1 MNLDIRELTSSLSS
15 YSSATN
21 QAVNMMA
28 DAVRPIGYI
37 LLGLFFWF
45 EMASWSQMVKSRGGS
60 LTQKIWL
67 EALMKYLFAFIM
79 ISASSQICDAILEL
93 LNIIVKVIAHVTP
106 TVKTTID
113 SNISGGKGWFEK
125 HIIEFVGF
133 IVGKVSNVILGII
146 VFLRYLDLY
155 MLKALA
161 PLLVAFFMMDSL
173 RYVTINFL
181 KYFAASALIGVILI
195 IVSVVYDSI
204 VAADILKVTT
214 GSSDS
219 WGTAFASIAKG
230 VIYIFVMV
238 GSSRKAKQLL
248 GV

>member
-21 QAVNMMA
+21 QAVNIMA

-106 TVKTTID
+106 TVATTID

-125 HIIEFVGF
+125 QIIGFVGF
-133 IVGKVSNVILGII
+133 IVGKVSNIILGII

-155 MLKALA
+155 MLKAIA

-173 RYVTINFL
+173 RTVTINFL
-181 KYFAASALIGVILI
+181 KYFAASAFIGVILI
-195 IVSVVYDSI
+195 VVSVVYNGLVTTDMLK
-204 VAADILKVTT
+204 VAAGTS
-214 GSSDS
+214 GS

-230 VIYIFVMV
+230 VIYIFTLV
-238 GSSRKAKQLL
+238 GTSRKAKQLL

>member
-21 QAVNMMA
+21 QAVNIMA

-45 EMASWSQMVKSRGGS
+45 EMASWSQMVKSRGGA

-67 EALMKYLFAFIM
+67 EALMKYLFALIM

-113 SNISGGKGWFEK
+113 SNISGGKGMIEK
-125 HIIEFVGF
+125 AIITL
-133 IVGKVSNVILGII
+133 VGKAVSGVANVVLGII

-161 PLLVAFFMMDSL
+161 PLLVAFFMMD
-173 RYVTINFL
+173 
-181 KYFAASALIGVILI
+181 
-195 IVSVVYDSI
+195 
-204 VAADILKVTT
+204 
-214 GSSDS
+214 
-219 WGTAFASIAKG
+219 
-230 VIYIFVMV
+230 
-238 GSSRKAKQLL
+238 
-248 GV
+248 

>member
-21 QAVNMMA
+21 QAVNIMA
-28 DAVRPIGYI
+28 DAIRPIGYI

-45 EMASWSQMVKSRGGS
+45 EMASWSQMVKSRGGA

-67 EALMKYLFAFIM
+67 EALMKYLFALIM

-106 TVKTTID
+106 TVKATID
-113 SNISGGKGWFEK
+113 SNISGGKGIFEK
-125 HIIEFVGF
+125 TIITL
-133 IVGKVSNVILGII
+133 VGKAVSGVANIILGII

-173 RYVTINFL
+173 RSVTINFL
-181 KYFAASALIGVILI
+181 KYFAASAFIGVILI
-195 IVSVVYDSI
+195 VVSVVYSGLVTTDMLK
-204 VAADILKVTT
+204 VAA
-214 GSSDS
+214 GSSGS

-230 VIYIFVMV
+230 VIYIFTLV
-238 GSSRKAKQLL
+238 GTSRKAKQLL

>member
-45 EMASWSQMVKSRGGS
+45 EMASWSQMVKSRGGA

-67 EALMKYLFAFIM
+67 EALMKYLFALIM

-93 LNIIVKVIAHVTP
+93 LNIVVKVIAHVAP

-173 RYVTINFL
+173 RSVTINFL

>member
-45 EMASWSQMVKSRGGS
+45 EMASWSQMVKSRGGA

-67 EALMKYLFAFIM
+67 EALMKYLFALIM

-125 HIIEFVGF
+125 QIIEFVGF
-133 IVGKVSNVILGII
+133 VVGKVSNVILGII

-173 RYVTINFL
+173 RSVTINFL

-230 VIYIFVMV
+230 VIYIFVMI

>member
-45 EMASWSQMVKSRGGS
+45 EMASWSQMVKSRGGA

-93 LNIIVKVIAHVTP
+93 LNIVVKVIAHVAP

-125 HIIEFVGF
+125 HIIEFVGL

-173 RYVTINFL
+173 RSVTINFL

>member
-21 QAVNMMA
+21 QAVNIMA

-106 TVKTTID
+106 TVATTID

-125 HIIEFVGF
+125 QIIGFVGF
-133 IVGKVSNVILGII
+133 IVGKVSNIILGII
-146 VFLRYLDLY
+146 VFLDLY
-155 MLKALA
+155 MLKAIA
-161 PLLVAFFMMDSL
+161 PLLAAFFMMDSL
-173 RYVTINFL
+173 RSVTINFL

-204 VAADILKVTT
+204 VATDLLKVTT
-214 GSSDS
+214 ADNGT

>member
-21 QAVNMMA
+21 QAVNIMA

-45 EMASWSQMVKSRGGS
+45 EMASWSQMVKSRGGA

-93 LNIIVKVIAHVTP
+93 LNIVVKVIAHVTP

-113 SNISGGKGWFEK
+113 SNISGGKGMFEK
-125 HIIEFVGF
+125 AIITL
-133 IVGKVSNVILGII
+133 VGKAVSGVANIILGII

-155 MLKALA
+155 MLKAMA

-173 RYVTINFL
+173 RSVTINFL

-230 VIYIFVMV
+230 AIYIFVMV
-238 GSSRKAKQLL
+238 GSGRKAKQLL

>member
-21 QAVNMMA
+21 QAVTIMA

-45 EMASWSQMVKSRGGS
+45 EMASWSQMVKSRGGA

-67 EALMKYLFAFIM
+67 EALMKYLFAFIL

-93 LNIIVKVIAHVTP
+93 LNIVVKVIAHVVP
-106 TVKTTID
+106 SQLDKYQYAQGAV
-113 SNISGGKGWFEK
+113 KGWFEK
-125 HIIEFVGF
+125 LIFGLVGGLTEF
-133 IVGKVSNVILGII
+133 IANITLGII
-146 VFLRYLDLY
+146 IFLRYLDLY
-155 MLKALA
+155 MLKAIA

-173 RYVTINFL
+173 RSVTINFL

-204 VAADILKVTT
+204 VATDLLKVTT

>member
-45 EMASWSQMVKSRGGS
+45 EMASWSQMVKSRGGA

-79 ISASSQICDAILEL
+79 LSASSQICDAILEL
-93 LNIIVKVIAHVTP
+93 LNIVVKVIAYVTP
-106 TVKTTID
+106 TIKTTID

-125 HIIEFVGF
+125 QIIGFVGF
-133 IVGKVSNVILGII
+133 IVGNVSNIILGII

-155 MLKALA
+155 MLKAMA

-173 RYVTINFL
+173 RSVTINFL

>member
-15 YSSATN
+15 YSYATN
-21 QAVNMMA
+21 QAVNIMA

-45 EMASWSQMVKSRGGS
+45 EIVSWSQMVKSRGSS

-93 LNIIVKVIAHVTP
+93 LNIVVKVIAYVVP

-125 HIIEFVGF
+125 QIIEFVGF
-133 IVGKVSNVILGII
+133 IVGKVSNIILGII

-173 RYVTINFL
+173 RSVAINFL

-195 IVSVVYDSI
+195 VVSIVYDSI
-204 VAADILKVTT
+204 VATDLLKVTT
-214 GSSDS
+214 ADS
-219 WGTAFASIAKG
+219 GTWGTAFASIAKG

-238 GSSRKAKQLL
+238 GTGRKAKQLL

>member
-45 EMASWSQMVKSRGGS
+45 EMASWSQMVKSRGGA

-67 EALMKYLFAFIM
+67 EALMKYLFALIM

-93 LNIIVKVIAHVTP
+93 LNIVVKVIAHVAP

-155 MLKALA
+155 MLKAIA

-173 RYVTINFL
+173 RSVTINFL

>member
-45 EMASWSQMVKSRGGS
+45 EMASWSQMVKSRGGA

-67 EALMKYLFAFIM
+67 EALMKYLFALIM

-93 LNIIVKVIAHVTP
+93 LNIVVKVIAHVAP

-125 HIIEFVGF
+125 QIIEFVGF
-133 IVGKVSNVILGII
+133 VVGKVSNVILGII

-155 MLKALA
+155 MLKAIA

-173 RYVTINFL
+173 RSVTINFL

>member
-15 YSSATN
+15 YSSVTN
-21 QAVNMMA
+21 QAVNIMA

-67 EALMKYLFAFIM
+67 EALMKYLFALIM

-93 LNIIVKVIAHVTP
+93 LNIIVKVIAHVVP
-106 TVKTTID
+106 SQLDKYQYAQGAV
-113 SNISGGKGWFEK
+113 KGWFEK
-125 HIIEFVGF
+125 SIFGLVGGLTEF
-133 IVGKVSNVILGII
+133 IANIILGII
-146 VFLRYLDLY
+146 IFLRYLDLY

-173 RYVTINFL
+173 RTVTINFL
-181 KYFAASALIGVILI
+181 KYFAASAFIGVILI
-195 IVSVVYDSI
+195 VVSVVYNGLVTTDMLK
-204 VAADILKVTT
+204 VAAGTS
-214 GSSDS
+214 GSL
-219 WGTAFASIAKG
+219 GTAFASIAKG
-230 VIYIFVMV
+230 VIYIFTLV
-238 GSSRKAKQLL
+238 GTSRKAKQLL

>member
-21 QAVNMMA
+21 QAVNIMA

-45 EMASWSQMVKSRGGS
+45 EMASWSQMVKSRGGA

-93 LNIIVKVIAHVTP
+93 LNIIVKVIAHVAP
-106 TVKTTID
+106 TVTTTID

-125 HIIEFVGF
+125 QIIGFVGF
-133 IVGKVSNVILGII
+133 IVGKVSNIILGII

-161 PLLVAFFMMDSL
+161 PLLVVFFMMDSL
-173 RYVTINFL
+173 RSVTINFL

-204 VAADILKVTT
+204 VATDLLKVTT
-214 GSSDS
+214 ADNGT

>member
-45 EMASWSQMVKSRGGS
+45 EMASWSQMVKSRGGA

-79 ISASSQICDAILEL
+79 LSASSQICDAILEL
-93 LNIIVKVIAHVTP
+93 LNIVVKVIAHVTP
-106 TVKTTID
+106 TIKTTID

-125 HIIEFVGF
+125 QIIGFVGF
-133 IVGKVSNVILGII
+133 IVGKVSNIILGII

-155 MLKALA
+155 MLKAIA

-173 RYVTINFL
+173 RSVTINFL
-181 KYFAASALIGVILI
+181 KYFAASAFIGVILI

-230 VIYIFVMV
+230 VIYIFVMI
-238 GSSRKAKQLL
+238 GSGRKAKQLL

>member
-45 EMASWSQMVKSRGGS
+45 EMESWSQMVKSREGA

-67 EALMKYLFAFIM
+67 EALMKYLFALIM

-93 LNIIVKVIAHVTP
+93 LNIVVKVIAHVAP

-113 SNISGGKGWFEK
+113 SNISGGKSWFEK

-173 RYVTINFL
+173 RSVTINFL

-214 GSSDS
+214 ADNGT

-238 GSSRKAKQLL
+238 GSSRKAKQLI

>member
-21 QAVNMMA
+21 QAVTIMA

-93 LNIIVKVIAHVTP
+93 LNIVVKVIAHVTP
-106 TVKTTID
+106 TIKTTID

-125 HIIEFVGF
+125 QIIGFVGF
-133 IVGKVSNVILGII
+133 IVGKVSNIILGII

-155 MLKALA
+155 MLKAIA

-173 RYVTINFL
+173 RSVTINFL
-181 KYFAASALIGVILI
+181 KYFAASAFIGVILI

-230 VIYIFVMV
+230 VIYIFVMI
-238 GSSRKAKQLL
+238 GSGRKAKQLL

>member
-1 MNLDIRELTSSLSS
+1 MNLDIGELTSSLAN
-15 YSSATN
+15 YSSGTN
-21 QAVNMMA
+21 QAVTMMA

-45 EMASWSQMVKSRGGS
+45 EMASWSQMVKARGGA

-67 EALMKYLFAFIM
+67 EALMKYLFAFIL

-93 LNIIVKVIAHVTP
+93 LNIVVKVIAHVSP

-125 HIIEFVGF
+125 QIIGFVGF
-133 IVGKVSNVILGII
+133 IAGKVANIVLGII

-155 MLKALA
+155 QLKALA
-161 PLLVAFFMMDSL
+161 PLLVSFFMMDSL
-173 RYVTINFL
+173 RSITINFL
-181 KYFAASALIGVILI
+181 KYFAASAFIGVILI
-195 IVSVVYDSI
+195 VVSVVYDSI
-204 VAADILKVTT
+204 VATDLLKVTT
-214 GSSDS
+214 ADS
-219 WGTAFASIAKG
+219 GTWGTAFASIAKA

-238 GSSRKAKQLL
+238 GTGRKAKQLL

>member
-15 YSSATN
+15 YSSTTN
-21 QAVNMMA
+21 QAVNIMA

-67 EALMKYLFAFIM
+67 EALMKYLFALIM

-93 LNIIVKVIAHVTP
+93 LNIVVKVIAHVAP

-173 RYVTINFL
+173 RSVTINFL

>member
-28 DAVRPIGYI
+28 DALRPIGYI

-45 EMASWSQMVKSRGGS
+45 EMASWSQMVKSRGGA

-67 EALMKYLFAFIM
+67 EALMKYLFALIM

-93 LNIIVKVIAHVTP
+93 LNIVVKVIAHVAP

-125 HIIEFVGF
+125 QIIEFVGF
-133 IVGKVSNVILGII
+133 VVGKVSNVILGII

-155 MLKALA
+155 MLKAIA

-173 RYVTINFL
+173 RSVTINFL

>member
-21 QAVNMMA
+21 QAVNIMA

-67 EALMKYLFAFIM
+67 EALMKYLFALIM

-93 LNIIVKVIAHVTP
+93 LNIVVKVIAHVAP

-173 RYVTINFL
+173 RSVTINFL
-181 KYFAASALIGVILI
+181 KYFAASAFIGVILI
-195 IVSVVYDSI
+195 VVSVVYSGLVTTDMLK
-204 VAADILKVTT
+204 VAA
-214 GSSDS
+214 GSSGS

-230 VIYIFVMV
+230 VIYIFTLV
-238 GSSRKAKQLL
+238 GTSRKAKQLL

>member
-1 MNLDIRELTSSLSS
+1 MNLDIRELTGSLSS

-45 EMASWSQMVKSRGGS
+45 EMASWSQMVKSRGGA

-67 EALMKYLFAFIM
+67 EALMKYLFALIM

-125 HIIEFVGF
+125 QIIGFVGF
-133 IVGKVSNVILGII
+133 IVGKVSNIILGII

-173 RYVTINFL
+173 RSVTINFL

>member
-45 EMASWSQMVKSRGGS
+45 EMASWSQMVKSRGGA

-67 EALMKYLFAFIM
+67 EALMKYLFALIM

-93 LNIIVKVIAHVTP
+93 LNIIVKVIAHVVP
-106 TVKTTID
+106 SQLDKYQYAQGAI
-113 SNISGGKGWFEK
+113 KGWFEK
-125 HIIEFVGF
+125 MIFGLVGGLAEFIANII
-133 IVGKVSNVILGII
+133 LRII
-146 VFLRYLDLY
+146 IFLRYLDLY
-155 MLKALA
+155 MLKAVA

-173 RYVTINFL
+173 RSVTINFL
-181 KYFAASALIGVILI
+181 KYFAASAFIGVILI
-195 IVSVVYDSI
+195 VVSVVYSGLVTTDMLK
-204 VAADILKVTT
+204 VAA
-214 GSSDS
+214 GSSGS
-219 WGTAFASIAKG
+219 WGTAFASIAKA
-230 VIYIFVMV
+230 VIYIFVIV

>member
-45 EMASWSQMVKSRGGS
+45 EMASWSQMVKSRGGA

-93 LNIIVKVIAHVTP
+93 LNIVVKVIAHVTP
-106 TVKTTID
+106 TIKTTID

-125 HIIEFVGF
+125 QIIGFVGF
-133 IVGKVSNVILGII
+133 IVGKVSNIILGII

-173 RYVTINFL
+173 RSVTINFL

-230 VIYIFVMV
+230 VIYIFVMI
-238 GSSRKAKQLL
+238 GSGRKAKQLL

>member
-1 MNLDIRELTSSLSS
+1 
-15 YSSATN
+15 
-21 QAVNMMA
+21 
-28 DAVRPIGYI
+28 
-37 LLGLFFWF
+37 
-45 EMASWSQMVKSRGGS
+45 
-60 LTQKIWL
+60 
-67 EALMKYLFAFIM
+67 MKYLFALIM

-93 LNIIVKVIAHVTP
+93 LNIVVKVIAHVAP

-133 IVGKVSNVILGII
+133 IVGKVSNIILGII

-155 MLKALA
+155 MLKAIA

-173 RYVTINFL
+173 RSVTINFL

-204 VAADILKVTT
+204 VATDLLKVTT
-214 GSSDS
+214 ADNGT

>member
-1 MNLDIRELTSSLSS
+1 MNLDIRELTSSLSN
-15 YSSATN
+15 YSSGTN
-21 QAVNMMA
+21 QAVTAMA
-28 DAVRPIGYI
+28 DAIRPIGYI

-45 EMASWSQMVKSRGGS
+45 EMASWSQMVKTRGGS

-67 EALMKYLFAFIM
+67 EALMKYLFAFIL

-93 LNIIVKVIAHVTP
+93 LNIVVKVIAHVSP

-125 HIIEFVGF
+125 QIIGFVGF
-133 IVGKVSNVILGII
+133 IAGKVANIVLGII

-155 MLKALA
+155 QLKALA
-161 PLLVAFFMMDSL
+161 PLLVSFFMMDSL
-173 RYVTINFL
+173 RSVTINFL
-181 KYFAASALIGVILI
+181 KYFAASAFIGVILI
-195 IVSVVYDSI
+195 VVSVVYDSI
-204 VAADILKVTT
+204 VATDLLKVTT
-214 GSSDS
+214 ADS
-219 WGTAFASIAKG
+219 GTWGTAFASIAKA

-238 GSSRKAKQLL
+238 GTGRKAKQLL

>member
-45 EMASWSQMVKSRGGS
+45 EIASWSQMVKSRGGS

-93 LNIIVKVIAHVTP
+93 LNIIVKVIAHVVP
-106 TVKTTID
+106 SQLDKYQYAQGAV
-113 SNISGGKGWFEK
+113 KGWFEK
-125 HIIEFVGF
+125 SIFGLVGGLTEF
-133 IVGKVSNVILGII
+133 IANIILGII
-146 VFLRYLDLY
+146 IFLRYLDLY

-173 RYVTINFL
+173 RSITINFL

-195 IVSVVYDSI
+195 IVSVVYSGLVTTDMLK
-204 VAADILKVTT
+204 VAA
-214 GSSDS
+214 GSSGS
-219 WGTAFASIAKG
+219 LGTAFASIAKG
-230 VIYIFVMV
+230 VIYIFTLV

>member
-45 EMASWSQMVKSRGGS
+45 EMASWSQMVKSRGGA

-67 EALMKYLFAFIM
+67 EALMKYLFALIM

-93 LNIIVKVIAHVTP
+93 LNIVVKVIAHVTP

-125 HIIEFVGF
+125 QIIGFVGF
-133 IVGKVSNVILGII
+133 VVGKVSNVILGII

-155 MLKALA
+155 MLKAIA

-173 RYVTINFL
+173 RSVTINFL
-181 KYFAASALIGVILI
+181 KHFAASALIGVILI

-204 VAADILKVTT
+204 VATDLLKVTT

>member
-93 LNIIVKVIAHVTP
+93 LNIIVKVIAHVVP
-106 TVKTTID
+106 SQLDKYQYAQGAV
-113 SNISGGKGWFEK
+113 KGWFEK
-125 HIIEFVGF
+125 SIFGLVGGLTEF
-133 IVGKVSNVILGII
+133 IANIILGII
-146 VFLRYLDLY
+146 IFLRYLDLY

-173 RYVTINFL
+173 RSITINFL

-195 IVSVVYDSI
+195 IVSVVYSGLVTTDMLK
-204 VAADILKVTT
+204 VAA
-214 GSSDS
+214 GSSGS
-219 WGTAFASIAKG
+219 LGTAFASIAKG
-230 VIYIFVMV
+230 VIYIFTLV

>member
-21 QAVNMMA
+21 QAVNMTA

-45 EMASWSQMVKSRGGS
+45 EMASWSQMVKSRGGA

-67 EALMKYLFAFIM
+67 EALMKYLFALIM

-93 LNIIVKVIAHVTP
+93 LNIVVKVIAHVTP
-106 TVKTTID
+106 TVK
-113 SNISGGKGWFEK
+113 ISGGKGMIEK
-125 HIIEFVGF
+125 AIITL
-133 IVGKVSNVILGII
+133 VGKAVSGVANIILGII

-155 MLKALA
+155 MLKAVA

-173 RYVTINFL
+173 RSVTINFL

>member
-1 MNLDIRELTSSLSS
+1 
-15 YSSATN
+15 
-21 QAVNMMA
+21 
-28 DAVRPIGYI
+28 
-37 LLGLFFWF
+37 
-45 EMASWSQMVKSRGGS
+45 
-60 LTQKIWL
+60 
-67 EALMKYLFAFIM
+67 MKYLFAFIM

-93 LNIIVKVIAHVTP
+93 LNIIVKVIAHVVP

-113 SNISGGKGWFEK
+113 SNISGGKGIFEK
-125 HIIEFVGF
+125 TIITL
-133 IVGKVSNVILGII
+133 VGKAVSGVANIILGII

-155 MLKALA
+155 MLKAIA

-173 RYVTINFL
+173 RSVTINFL

-204 VAADILKVTT
+204 VATDILKVTT

-219 WGTAFASIAKG
+219 WGTAFASIVKG

>member
-21 QAVNMMA
+21 QAVNIMA

-45 EMASWSQMVKSRGGS
+45 EMASWSQMVKSRGGA

-67 EALMKYLFAFIM
+67 EAFMKYLFAFIM

-125 HIIEFVGF
+125 QIIGFVGF
-133 IVGKVSNVILGII
+133 IVGKVSNIILGII

-173 RYVTINFL
+173 RSVTINFL
-181 KYFAASALIGVILI
+181 KYFAASAFIGVILI
-195 IVSVVYDSI
+195 VVSVVYSGLVTTDMLK
-204 VAADILKVTT
+204 VAA
-214 GSSDS
+214 GSSGS

-230 VIYIFVMV
+230 VIYIFTLV
-238 GSSRKAKQLL
+238 GTSRKAKQLL

>member
-45 EMASWSQMVKSRGGS
+45 EMVSWSQMVKSRGSS

-93 LNIIVKVIAHVTP
+93 LNIIVKVIAYVVP
-106 TVKTTID
+106 LQLDKYQYAQEAIKGLVERTIFGLVGGLTEFIA
-113 SNISGGKGWFEK
+113 NI
-125 HIIEFVGF
+125 
-133 IVGKVSNVILGII
+133 ILGII
-146 VFLRYLDLY
+146 IFLRYLDLY

-173 RYVTINFL
+173 RSVAINFL
-181 KYFAASALIGVILI
+181 KYFAASAFIGVVLI
-195 IVSVVYDSI
+195 VVSVVYNGLVTTDM
-204 VAADILKVTT
+204 LKVAV
-214 GSSDS
+214 GSSGS
-219 WGTAFASIAKG
+219 LGTAFASIAKG
-230 VIYIFVMV
+230 VIYIFTLV
-238 GSSRKAKQLL
+238 GTGRKAKQLL

>member
-45 EMASWSQMVKSRGGS
+45 EMASWSQMVKSRGGA

-67 EALMKYLFAFIM
+67 EALMKYLFALIM

-93 LNIIVKVIAHVTP
+93 LNIVVKVIAHVAP

-125 HIIEFVGF
+125 QIIEFVGF
-133 IVGKVSNVILGII
+133 VVGKVSNVILGII
-146 VFLRYLDLY
+146 IFLRYLDLY
-155 MLKALA
+155 MLKAIA

-173 RYVTINFL
+173 RSVTINFL

-204 VAADILKVTT
+204 VATDLLKVTT

-238 GSSRKAKQLL
+238 GSGRKAKQLL